1 MDEPI
6 REVARA
12 IRPFLAGL
20 VAPADADELDRRIA
34 RLLNA
39 SPAQDAGGKLRSLL
53 ESHEATSEFMAEVL
67 DDAPDLRPPRFQ
79 LRTLRDAAY
88 QPMQGNAQPAHAG
101 KFGCPQ
107 GDYVWYRP
115 SVGVAI
121 PACPTHGVAL
131 IRMP

>member
-6 REVARA
+6 MEVARA
-12 IRPFLAGL
+12 IRPFLTAL
-20 VAPADADELDRRIA
+20 VAPAEADQLDRRIA
-34 RLLNA
+34 SILNA
-39 SPAQDAGGKLRSLL
+39 RPAQDTSSRLRSLL
-53 ESHEATSEFMAEVL
+53 ASHEATSDFMAEVL

-88 QPMQGNAQPAHAG
+88 QPMPGNLQPAAG

-121 PACPTHGVAL
+121 PACPTHGIAL
-131 IRMP
+131 VRMA

>member
-6 REVARA
+6 VEVARA
-12 IRPFLAGL
+12 IRPFLTAL
-20 VAPADADELDRRIA
+20 VAPAEADELDSRIA
-34 RLLNA
+34 RILNA
-39 SPAQDAGGKLRSLL
+39 SPAQDTSSKLRSLL
-53 ESHEATSEFMAEVL
+53 ASHEATSDFMAEVL

-79 LRTLRDAAY
+79 LRTLRDASY
-88 QPMQGNAQPAHAG
+88 QPMPGNLQPADAG
-101 KFGCPQ
+101 KFSCPQ

-131 IRMP
+131 ARMP